1 MRITGKVKLDTKV
14 LEKLQ
19 AELDNGKGGRVKV
32 GVLAS
37 RAERPDGSELNNADI
52 GAVHELGSEEGG
64 IPRRS
69 FLEMP
74 ITTKLPASLKK
85 IKKAKLIKVI
95 VEQGLGK
102 ALGML
107 GVLGEQVVDEAFAT
121 RGHGTWAP
129 NSEATKERK
138 GSDAPLI
145 DKVFLRKSITSKVY
159 LQGDNK

>member
-74 ITTKLPASLKK
+74 ITTKLPANLKK
-85 IKKAKLIKVI
+85 VNKKKLIGVI
-95 VEQGLGK
+95 INQGLGK
-102 ALGML
+102 GLAML
-107 GVLGEQVVDEAFAT
+107 GVMGEQVIDDAFGT
-121 RGHGTWAP
+121 GGFGTWAP
-129 NSEATKERK
+129 NSDATKERK

-145 DKVFLRKSITSKVY
+145 DKAFLRKSITSKVY
-159 LQGDNK
+159 LQGDKK